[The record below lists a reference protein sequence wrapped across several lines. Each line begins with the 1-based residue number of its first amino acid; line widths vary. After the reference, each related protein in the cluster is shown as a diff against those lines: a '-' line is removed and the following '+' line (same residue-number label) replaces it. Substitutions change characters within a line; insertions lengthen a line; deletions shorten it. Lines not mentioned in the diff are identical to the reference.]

1 MATPIA
7 HPIGINGS
15 ESQEKSPPPNNVPF
29 MMVVTDVDAEYV
41 EQSEKVKSTEALQQ
55 TDMAESHSQHGLNF
69 LRSKNKSKTNGKRE
83 APETQLSSWGSSEKV
98 AKNDNTPVDA
108 NGKPATRWR
117 RICKCLIGM
126 KVKNKNNVPIPIPM
140 PNEVSPEISPSNYNF
155 DARKASTYSFD
166 FEALSPNAMSTLRLS
181 PDLRQ
186 RKSVSPARSELD
198 FYLCDMG
205 SMSEILNVHE
215 VRQLSKSFP
224 PSAVGCPC
232 ILIFSTSED
241 GYSLHNLYRRM
252 HNLDQDSPIIIVI
265 QDSKGRKFGA
275 LLSCTLKISEHF
287 YGSGDSF
294 LFRCGPPME
303 IFKWRVGE
311 NLFFIHSEENFLRIG
326 AGGGKCGLWLD
337 DNLFHGRT
345 EECATFDSPPL
356 VEENDFQIQSLE
368 CWTFGQV

>member
-1 MATPIA
+1 MATHISQ
-7 HPIGINGS
+7 PIGMNGS
-15 ESQEKSPPPNNVPF
+15 DSQKKSLPPPPNNVPF
-29 MMVVTDVDAEYV
+29 MMVVTDVDEEPSV
-41 EQSEKVKSTEALQQ
+41 ETEKMNSTEALQK
-55 TDMAESHSQHGLNF
+55 TESHHHGLKF
-69 LRSKNKSKTNGKRE
+69 RLTKSKPKVNGKRE
-83 APETQLSSWGSSEKV
+83 EPETQLSTWDASED
-98 AKNDNTPVDA
+98 KNDSTPVQVDST
-108 NGKPATRWR
+108 GKPATRWR

-126 KVKNKNNVPIPIPM
+126 KIKNKNMPM

-166 FEALSPNAMSTLRLS
+166 FEALSPNPMSTLRLS

-186 RKSVSPARSELD
+186 RKSVSPARSEID
-198 FYLCDMG
+198 FYLYDMG
-205 SMSEILNVHE
+205 GMSDILNVHE

-224 PSAVGCPC
+224 ASAVGSPC

-241 GYSLHNLYRRM
+241 GYSLHNLYRKM
-252 HNLDQDSPIIIVI
+252 SKLNQDTPIIIVI
-265 QDSKGRKFGA
+265 QDSKGRTFGA
-275 LLSCTLKISEHF
+275 LLSCTLKTSEHF
-287 YGSGDSF
+287 YGSSDSF

-303 IFKWRVGE
+303 VFKWRVGE

-356 VEENDFQIQSLE
+356 VDEKDFEIKSLE
-368 CWTFGQV
+368 CWTFGDV